1 MKKVIKFC
9 LLGLLTAMVVAL
21 SVIIGMGYKMY
32 RDALNDK
39 SLEQA
44 VAEIRSKSDYTK
56 NDELP
61 QTYLDAVL
69 AVEDHR
75 FYSHFGIDLIAT
87 ARAAWNDILAGSF
100 VEGGSTVT
108 QQLAKNMFFSQEK
121 TMLRKVA
128 EAFMAL
134 KIEREYDKE
143 QILELYVN
151 TIYFGSGYYS
161 VKEAC
166 NGYFE
171 IEPEEMDE
179 YQSTLLA
186 GIPNA
191 PSVYALTENP
201 ELARQSQKQL
211 VEGKRVFGKAHPT
224 RSLSSPPD
232 RSREK
237 KTKGG
242 KDNSAIIKKHP
253 KKKKGGGKRKNIE
266 AKKEDNMKKVFI
278 FAGAGVIALIGAL
291 GWLFMRTKEKSRG
304 NYYESI

>member
-1 MKKVIKFC
+1 MKKVIKYC

-32 RDALNDK
+32 RDALDSK

-44 VAEIRSKSDYTK
+44 VAEIMSKSDYTK
-56 NDELP
+56 IDELP

-171 IEPEEMDE
+171 VEPEEMDE

-201 ELARQSQKQL
+201 ELARQRQKQVVAKMVKYGYL
-211 VEGKRVFGKAHPT
+211 DEEGEKAVWE
-224 RSLSSPPD
+224 SAPD
-232 RSREK
+232 EEPVL
-237 KTKGG
+237 
-242 KDNSAIIKKHP
+242 A
-253 KKKKGGGKRKNIE
+253 
-266 AKKEDNMKKVFI
+266 A
-278 FAGAGVIALIGAL
+278 
-291 GWLFMRTKEKSRG
+291 
-304 NYYESI
+304 

>member
-56 NDELP
+56 IDELP

-143 QILELYVN
+143 QILEL
-151 TIYFGSGYYS
+151 
-161 VKEAC
+161 
-166 NGYFE
+166 
-171 IEPEEMDE
+171 
-179 YQSTLLA
+179 
-186 GIPNA
+186 
-191 PSVYALTENP
+191 
-201 ELARQSQKQL
+201 
-211 VEGKRVFGKAHPT
+211 
-224 RSLSSPPD
+224 
-232 RSREK
+232 
-237 KTKGG
+237 
-242 KDNSAIIKKHP
+242 
-253 KKKKGGGKRKNIE
+253 
-266 AKKEDNMKKVFI
+266 
-278 FAGAGVIALIGAL
+278 
-291 GWLFMRTKEKSRG
+291 
-304 NYYESI
+304 